1 MGFPSGSSGKEPAN
15 GGDAD
20 PSLGW
25 KDSPGEG
32 NGNPLQ
38 YSCLENPMD
47 RGAWQAAVRGVAKC
61 RTQLKRLHTHIR
73 TGGPEEEKLKFYIT
87 SCSFCF
93 CNSAGSLQSL
103 DHVGHVV
110 SEHGDFTRRCS
121 LSHSPLSCSSKL
133 LSPCKPV
140 SSCLSV

>member
-1 MGFPSGSSGKEPAN
+1 
-15 GGDAD
+15 
-20 PSLGW
+20 
-25 KDSPGEG
+25 
-32 NGNPLQ
+32 
-38 YSCLENPMD
+38 MD
-47 RGAWQAAVRGVAKC
+47 RGACQATVRGVAKC
-61 RTQLKRLHTHIR
+61 WTRLKRLHTHIR

-110 SEHGDFTRRCS
+110 SERGDFTRSCS
-121 LSHSPLSCSSKL
+121 LSHSPLSCSLQL
-133 LSPCKPV
+133 LSPCKPA